1 MYAGK
6 GYIAVSFHIL
16 YIVKG
21 HDVFW
26 IKAVTGSIVAAR
38 MHSSFSPDCLL
49 KSAGEIAAWES

>member
-1 MYAGK
+1 M
-6 GYIAVSFHIL
+6 SFHIL